1 MWERGLE
8 LFLPIFI
15 LFAFKWVFIKFAVTA
30 VLMRDKNNQRITNLA
45 FYYVLSYFNFFFDC
59 FLGLVACMSRIWQ
72 TAIISMLYLPR
83 LDTSM
88 FNAENEVLIRRI
100 DKGHLAYLNY
110 VRMEHWYNNQILKG
124 FCELLLESMF
134 YSQIYKNQY
143 ESQAHSQAY
152 SKQSEVNGSSKF
164 VIKKLISKTATSK
177 TYSTTELIIPKV
189 MSKAKQFNPMHQL
202 KALPVTVPEN
212 QEEDEDDNGQFS
224 TMRQL
229 KALPMTVPE
238 KQEED
243 EDDNGHKIDI
253 ADLVLRDQEEQ
264 RRNPST
270 LTRMTSRK
278 EGRKKAN
285 DSFKYKSFLRLR
297 NMIFL
302 CLLLRKNPS
311 LQRYRLHYLEVV
323 RKEEREK
330 LKEKSNQTAGEFLEE
345 HFVKKFKTL
354 KKKIAIYKGST
365 SPSPRS
371 SKMGSTS
378 SSIRSRNGN
387 GNDNQDEALS
397 INTKT
402 LRKQR
407 SKSS

>member
-15 LFAFKWVFIKFAVTA
+15 LFSFKYVFIKFAVTA
-30 VLMRDKNNQRITNLA
+30 VLMRDENQQRVTNLA
-45 FYYVLSYFNFFFDC
+45 FYYVLCYFNFFFDC

-143 ESQAHSQAY
+143 ENEAHSHGESIQATD
-152 SKQSEVNGSSKF
+152 GPGKF
-164 VIKKLISKTATSK
+164 VIKKLISQTATSK
-177 TYSTTELIIPKV
+177 TYSTTEVTIPKFI
-189 MSKAKQFNPMHQL
+189 SKSKSFNPLHQ
-202 KALPVTVPEN
+202 KK
-212 QEEDEDDNGQFS
+212 S
-224 TMRQL
+224 
-229 KALPMTVPE
+229 LPMTVHE
-238 KQEED
+238 NQQGEED
-243 EDDNGHKIDI
+243 EENEPKVDY
-253 ADLVLRDQEEQ
+253 ADMLLEDQENQ
-264 RRNPST
+264 
-270 LTRMTSRK
+270 
-278 EGRKKAN
+278 GRKLEKPMRAISKMNGSLIKQAN
-285 DSFKYKSFLRLR
+285 DSFQYKSFLRLR

-311 LQRYRLHYLEVV
+311 LQRYRLHYLELV

-330 LKEKSNQTAGEFLEE
+330 LKEKSNQSASEFLEE

-354 KKKIAIYKGST
+354 KKKIAIYKGSP
-365 SPSPRS
+365 SPSS
-371 SKMGSTS
+371 SSHKMGSTN
-378 SSIRSRNGN
+378 SSIRSRNLN
-387 GNDNQDEALS
+387 ENSSNQMEDFS

-402 LRKQR
+402 LTKQR
-407 SKSS
+407 SRSS